1 MEWNF
6 SRTTQKFFYG
16 FDTITFNHNL
26 LYRFLYF
33 SPENK
38 LQSFITI
45 FVKRVTIKETLK
57 YKFAD

>member
-1 MEWNF
+1 MEFFMNN
-6 SRTTQKFFYG
+6 TKVFYG
-16 FDTITFNHNL
+16 FDTVTFNHNL

-33 SPENK
+33 SPEYK